1 MYDLISIQMMCVY
14 AFRAVLV
21 LSCNLSE
28 LQWSIQLINNRK
40 TYGKCQHS
48 CCIFSLIYTNIT
60 RRCGKT
66 LPIGEVQLDLKLLEG
81 FFTLFQAKHY
91 DHLPNSA
98 SIATTTDQSC
108 QGIDCLSLRWT
119 EISKNIW
126 VINNN
131 VHGDQGCPKWDPGAV
146 YGTENDSLIIV
157 QE

>member
-1 MYDLISIQMMCVY
+1 MRRRTTVLNHLVISALEARVKYWSSDRRMYALISIQMMCVY

-40 TYGKCQHS
+40 TYGKCQPI

-60 RRCGKT
+60 RGCGKT
-66 LPIGEVQLDLKLLEG
+66 RHTLPTGEVQLDLKLLEG

-91 DHLPNSA
+91 DHLPNSV

-108 QGIDCLSLRWT
+108 QGMDYLPLR
-119 EISKNIW
+119 
-126 VINNN
+126 
-131 VHGDQGCPKWDPGAV
+131 
-146 YGTENDSLIIV
+146 
-157 QE
+157 